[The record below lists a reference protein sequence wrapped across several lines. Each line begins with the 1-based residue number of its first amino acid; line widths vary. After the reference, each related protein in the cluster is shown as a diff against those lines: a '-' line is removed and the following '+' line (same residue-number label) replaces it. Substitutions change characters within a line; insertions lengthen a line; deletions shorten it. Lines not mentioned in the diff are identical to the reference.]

1 MTDAIY
7 VISVLLSV
15 IVLLSLKANSLV
27 IVDGISGFPS
37 RFLNSMSF
45 SSASPILQNATTNKK
60 DIEVQVSPSA
70 SNAIRGMF
78 SIIIVTFNE
87 VLLEKTYAVYSCLKT
102 SVHNVLENTDPGY
115 IYEVK
120 LMVKGDK

>member
-1 MTDAIY
+1 
-7 VISVLLSV
+7 
-15 IVLLSLKANSLV
+15 
-27 IVDGISGFPS
+27 
-37 RFLNSMSF
+37 
-45 SSASPILQNATTNKK
+45 
-60 DIEVQVSPSA
+60 
-70 SNAIRGMF
+70 MF

-120 LMVKGDK
+120 LMVKGDKQVLIIDDHSDVPVTWDEKETRVRIIRNGSYFMTF